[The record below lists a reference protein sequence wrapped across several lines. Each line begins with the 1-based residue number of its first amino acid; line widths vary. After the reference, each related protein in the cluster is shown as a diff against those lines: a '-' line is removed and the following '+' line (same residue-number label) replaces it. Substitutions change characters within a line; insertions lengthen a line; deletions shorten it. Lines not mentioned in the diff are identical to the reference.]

1 MATVQIA
8 LQPYHYE
15 NDVIGDIEFMNDL
28 AECTYSVTIDTRYI
42 SNENRDK
49 LSNIEKQNLLTSF
62 TKNLLNDENDV
73 LYMENINMKIEI
85 EIVQDDNVYFGI
97 IAEKFHCKYVAKNSN
112 ELYNAFTTLL
122 VSFNAKNLKM

>member
-1 MATVQIA
+1 M
-8 LQPYHYE
+8 
-15 NDVIGDIEFMNDL
+15 
-28 AECTYSVTIDTRYI
+28 
-42 SNENRDK
+42 
-49 LSNIEKQNLLTSF
+49 
-62 TKNLLNDENDV
+62 
-73 LYMENINMKIEI
+73 YMENINMKIEI